1 MQLEAEIKN
10 GVLKKKVFISGKS
23 FEMGYGHKIQSKNPI
38 NYFIM
43 TKQIVCTGHLQILPH
58 LYL

>member
-23 FEMGYGHKIQSKNPI
+23 FEMGPLKWVMVTKSNQKIQSI
-38 NYFIM
+38 
-43 TKQIVCTGHLQILPH
+43 IL
-58 LYL
+58 L